1 MDKTH
6 HTENKGTDIKNWGLA
21 SKVGENCML
30 KTIIFQ
36 DSYCVSLSSFLLGKW
51 YLYYGMHL
59 KYILQ
64 NLLGSTHRLD
74 LLQMVPCI
82 ILKSPCLVV
91 CDWSWSEDL
100 CSNWLKKKAGISL
113 NNWLVCDKYCRLWLS
128 WCLKCLCAFMG
139 VSWWMW
145 NLLVNNSF

>member
-1 MDKTH
+1 MKVWSKTH
-6 HTENKGTDIKNWGLA
+6 HTENKGTDMKNFGMNIQNAEDNNLPR
-21 SKVGENCML
+21 
-30 KTIIFQ
+30 
-36 DSYCVSLSSFLLGKW
+36 FLLCLLGLFLLRKW

-64 NLLGSTHRLD
+64 NYQGSTHRLD
-74 LLQMVPCI
+74 LLQIVPCI
-82 ILKSPCLVV
+82 AHEKVLV